1 MSGMSRAEILA
12 WMSGKTKTLGW
23 NSIVSYDRSRV
34 NKILGDEYVLKTGE
48 GNIVDP
54 MSGPAEVLGGVVE
67 VSNLTLG
74 NPLMSFYDSTLND
87 SKVNLQMPLMGGSFT
102 TYEGADEEQYHVV
115 EYNTIQPGDELFVD
129 MIVSLSNT
137 QGTVNDKGEVL
148 LNLGEAVDWK
158 VNFGDSEDVEN
169 ALGIFIQNEYTNAPA
184 ENKKYLLGMVDPNG
198 DSPLTPVSF
207 AIRTQPEPDN
217 DNGGGAVV
225 MFIKTKADES
235 SADPG
240 LPIETS
246 DFEYLIPNDV
256 DGNGV
261 AIYSSSVLI
270 KSNTIFEDILSHHY
284 VAINGNGL
292 TCSVAGVDASPD
304 AAKKISGTSGF
315 ISCDSFFCHEEGYYA
330 DGREY
335 IKEIKTSDS
344 GGSTTFAQAKFPA
357 TELDVGPRNNM
368 LYVPW
373 NFTYDQPTYCYTW
386 VEPDEYDPNGETTY
400 VTGTTQMDSNAWYES
415 TPTVETGNIVKFVV
429 TSSGGDVTASDV
441 DWMLTPG
448 AGMGNGLV
456 NSWVNTIDD
465 VLAVAID
472 NFSRAPI
479 DGIDVFTLSNLLF
492 PGQDVLQLKDSALP
506 GDLAC
511 FGNINPALTSYML
524 DPVQKT
530 VAVNS
535 STTFVLKDGSGAAVS
550 GAVWSVQA
558 VNGGISGS
566 INSTTGIYTAPASIS
581 PGMTTHQDIVKAVFN
596 GITSQ
601 SLVTVVNGMQVT
613 PAFKKVTSYDTA
625 MPEEGKVLL
634 SATNMENAS
643 SIQWEIEL
651 VDGVPG
657 LGSLEPHADGS
668 HKIWFIPPTEAAMGS
683 RELTCAIVKAV
694 DTATLQESRSSIL
707 THASGDTLEV
717 IVKHMKEDTTFD
729 VYFPLLSSGQ
739 AATMGLFID
748 GEENEYPQ
756 YFTWKVESGG
766 GTLETLPPVVGGDGQ
781 EFARWAYRAPVDV
794 IDSCAVITVSRNME
808 GMQLSGYAVIPQA
821 R

>member
-34 NKILGDEYVLKTGE
+34 NKVLGDEYVLKTGE

-169 ALGIFIQNEYTNAPA
+169 ALGIFIQNEYTNAPE
-184 ENKKYLLGMVDPNG
+184 ENKKYLLGMIDING
-198 DSPLTPVSF
+198 DDPLTPVSF
-207 AIRTQPEPDN
+207 AIRTQPEPES

-235 SADPG
+235 AADPG

-256 DGNGV
+256 DESGNGL
-261 AIYSSSVLI
+261 YSGSVLI
-270 KSNTIFEDILSHHY
+270 GSKTLFEDILSPHY
-284 VAINGNGL
+284 KYSNGGTVSFLTKNLNGEENSSKML
-292 TCSVAGVDASPD
+292 VGNDGYILANSVEKFWGYDDGISGAPMWYWQYLRTWVSGGDLSVAHQGQVPSQGVSIFPSDNNLRSTWSFSYPQP
-304 AAKKISGTSGF
+304 TSG
-315 ISCDSFFCHEEGYYA
+315 SLTMLLTPDRPEYETGNVTATAA
-330 DGREY
+330 D
-335 IKEIKTSDS
+335 
-344 GGSTTFAQAKFPA
+344 
-357 TELDVGPRNNM
+357 
-368 LYVPW
+368 
-373 NFTYDQPTYCYTW
+373 
-386 VEPDEYDPNGETTY
+386 
-400 VTGTTQMDSNAWYES
+400 AWYEAK
-415 TPTVETGNIVKFVV
+415 TTVDKNNIVRFEKIAENNNVSV
-429 TSSGGDVTASDV
+429 SGTEWLYNSSQNYDHGMIDQYIGDLQWYLHVAV
-441 DWMLTPG
+441 DQFQNTP
-448 AGMGNGLV
+448 
-456 NSWVNTIDD
+456 I
-465 VLAVAID
+465 
-472 NFSRAPI
+472 P
-479 DGIDVFTLSNLLF
+479 GIDVFTLSNLLF

-535 STTFVLKDGSGAAVS
+535 STTFVLKDGSGAAIS

-566 INSTTGIYTAPASIS
+566 INSTTGVYTAPVSIS

-668 HKIWFIPPTEAAMGS
+668 HKIWFIPPTEEAMGS
-683 RELTCAIVKAV
+683 KELTCAIVKAV

-717 IVKHMKEDTTFD
+717 IVKHMKEDAAFD

-756 YFTWKVESGG
+756 NFTWKVESGG
-766 GTLETLPPVVGGDGQ
+766 GTLETLPPVVGGGGKNWRDGPIGLQ
-781 EFARWAYRAPVDV
+781 WTSLTPAR
-794 IDSCAVITVSRNME
+794 
-808 GMQLSGYAVIPQA
+808 
-821 R
+821 